1 MSPFLRAYF
10 SRLSWTGEP
19 DVSIDTLRELHLQ
32 HNSAIPF
39 ENLDVLLPREIHL
52 DDGALE
58 EKLIAARRG
67 GYCFEQNGLLERALR
82 EIGFNVRSL
91 LGRVVLANPPQM
103 PPRTHRL
110 LLVEVAGELD
120 RRRRLR
126 RPDADRADQTAGRY
140 PTANAARQLS
150 SGA

>member
-10 SRLSWTGEP
+10 SRLGWTGEP

-52 DDGALE
+52 DDRALE
-58 EKLIAARRG
+58 EKLITARRG
-67 GYCFEQNGLLERALR
+67 GYCFEQNGLLERVLR

-103 PPRTHRL
+103 PPPEAPSCMMTSSFSYG
-110 LLVEVAGELD
+110 VI
-120 RRRRLR
+120 R
-126 RPDADRADQTAGRY
+126 RPAEVWQVVQ
-140 PTANAARQLS
+140 PSCSPMS
-150 SGA
+150 SSTE

>member
-67 GYCFEQNGLLERALR
+67 
-82 EIGFNVRSL
+82 
-91 LGRVVLANPPQM
+91 VLVLNRMA
-103 PPRTHRL
+103 RWSC
-110 LLVEVAGELD
+110 
-120 RRRRLR
+120 
-126 RPDADRADQTAGRY
+126 
-140 PTANAARQLS
+140 AARDRL
-150 SGA
+150 

>member
-10 SRLSWTGEP
+10 TRLSWTGEP

-67 GYCFEQNGLLERALR
+67 G
-82 EIGFNVRSL
+82 I
-91 LGRVVLANPPQM
+91 VLNRMACWSA
-103 PPRTHRL
+103 RC
-110 LLVEVAGELD
+110 ADEL
-120 RRRRLR
+120 
-126 RPDADRADQTAGRY
+126 
-140 PTANAARQLS
+140 
-150 SGA
+150 

>member
-58 EKLIAARRG
+58 GIVLNRMACLSAR
-67 GYCFEQNGLLERALR
+67 C
-82 EIGFNVRSL
+82 
-91 LGRVVLANPPQM
+91 
-103 PPRTHRL
+103 
-110 LLVEVAGELD
+110 
-120 RRRRLR
+120 
-126 RPDADRADQTAGRY
+126 
-140 PTANAARQLS
+140 AR
-150 SGA
+150 

>member
-58 EKLIAARRG
+58 EKPPAAG
-67 GYCFEQNGLLERALR
+67 G
-82 EIGFNVRSL
+82 I
-91 LGRVVLANPPQM
+91 VLNRMACWS
-103 PPRTHRL
+103 
-110 LLVEVAGELD
+110 
-120 RRRRLR
+120 
-126 RPDADRADQTAGRY
+126 
-140 PTANAARQLS
+140 ARC
-150 SGA
+150 AR

>member
-1 MSPFLRAYF
+1 MKVLFT
-10 SRLSWTGEP
+10 RLFFPSTGRVRP

-67 GYCFEQNGLLERALR
+67 GIVLNRMACWSARCAGV
-82 EIGFNVRSL
+82 GFNVRSL

-110 LLVEVAGELD
+110 LLVEVAGGALD
-120 RRRRLR
+120 RRRRFGG
-126 RPDADRADQTAGRY
+126 QTLTA
-140 PTANAARQLS
+140 PIKLLAVSTANAAWQLS

>member
-58 EKLIAARRG
+58 EKLIATAHRQRNNA
-67 GYCFEQNGLLERALR
+67 QAPVPQT
-82 EIGFNVRSL
+82 NV
-91 LGRVVLANPPQM
+91 A
-103 PPRTHRL
+103 
-110 LLVEVAGELD
+110 
-120 RRRRLR
+120 
-126 RPDADRADQTAGRY
+126 
-140 PTANAARQLS
+140 
-150 SGA
+150 

>member
-58 EKLIAARRG
+58 EKLIAVAIALNKMACLSAR
-67 GYCFEQNGLLERALR
+67 C
-82 EIGFNVRSL
+82 
-91 LGRVVLANPPQM
+91 
-103 PPRTHRL
+103 
-110 LLVEVAGELD
+110 
-120 RRRRLR
+120 
-126 RPDADRADQTAGRY
+126 
-140 PTANAARQLS
+140 AR
-150 SGA
+150 